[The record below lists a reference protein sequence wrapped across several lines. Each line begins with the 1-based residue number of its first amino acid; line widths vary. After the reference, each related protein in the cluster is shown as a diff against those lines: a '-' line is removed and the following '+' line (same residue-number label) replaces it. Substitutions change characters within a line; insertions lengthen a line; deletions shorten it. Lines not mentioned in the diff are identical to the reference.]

1 MFPER
6 LKAIREERYLSR
18 SQLASIL
25 GVTKA
30 AIARWES
37 GSREPNFTRLVE
49 LCDALEITS
58 DYLLGRTETPPPRSE
73 VARIAAEEPIPE
85 ERILTDE
92 DPEQS
97 EMT

>member
-6 LKAIREERYLSR
+6 LKAARKAKNLTR
-18 SQLASIL
+18 SQLASTI
-25 GVTKA
+25 GVGKA
-30 AIARWES
+30 AITRWEL
-37 GSREPNFTRLVE
+37 GSREPRFQMLVKI
-49 LCDALEITS
+49 CDALEITS

-92 DPEQS
+92 DV
-97 EMT
+97 